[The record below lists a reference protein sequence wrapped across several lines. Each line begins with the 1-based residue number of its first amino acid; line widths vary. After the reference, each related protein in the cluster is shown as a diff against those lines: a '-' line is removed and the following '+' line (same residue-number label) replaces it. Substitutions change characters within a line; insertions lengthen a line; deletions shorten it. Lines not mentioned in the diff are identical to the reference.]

1 MISCSLCILI
11 CSYFNRNDLEVV
23 NSGDAVVLE
32 IQQPKVRFVVH
43 QRTHLAE
50 QLTSERCAFVCLF
63 ICVFCPFVRPSVFSS
78 GYSAVQPAV
87 LCNQLFISQLSNQL
101 CNRLRSVLSA
111 AKTMGFFV
119 IPAIYSSEP
128 WFRWLLL
135 ERKKTDL
142 LHARAQ
148 FT

>member
-1 MISCSLCILI
+1 MTWRLSIRAMLLFWKFNSRRSGSWSTRGHTWPSNWLQSVVRSSVCS
-11 CSYFNRNDLEVV
+11 SVY
-23 NSGDAVVLE
+23 SA
-32 IQQPKVRFVVH
+32 
-43 QRTHLAE
+43 
-50 QLTSERCAFVCLF
+50 
-63 ICVFCPFVRPSVFSS
+63 PFVRPSVFSS

-119 IPAIYSSEP
+119 IPAINSSEP